1 MISIFFTDSKDCD
14 IICSNK
20 LTGILQKYANIAY
33 PDTNCLKF
41 TMKTDSDRLLLPQK
55 KNMIKPITVYGNPVL
70 RKECEYINNNYPN
83 IREVIE
89 TMWQT
94 LKHADGCGLA
104 APQINLPIK
113 LFIVNSRDTYAYM
126 SAKEREHLFSE
137 EDCGIEET
145 FINAEI
151 IACSKEAW
159 TTGEGCLSIPGL
171 YEEVPRPWSVTIKY
185 QDSEF
190 KEQNRTYY
198 GYTARIIQHEFEHTQ
213 GKLYIDRLSPLR
225 KQLIKNK
232 LKRIIKESRKR

>member
-1 MISIFFTDSKDCD
+1 
-14 IICSNK
+14 
-20 LTGILQKYANIAY
+20 
-33 PDTNCLKF
+33 
-41 TMKTDSDRLLLPQK
+41 
-55 KNMIKPITVYGNPVL
+55 MIKPITVYGNPVL
-70 RKECEYINNNYPN
+70 RKECEDIEQNYPH

-94 LKHADGCGLA
+94 LRNADGCGLA

-126 SAKEREHLFSE
+126 SAKEREYFFAE
-137 EDCGIEET
+137 DDCGTEET

-151 IACSKEAW
+151 TAYSKEVW
-159 TTGEGCLSIPGL
+159 TTGEGCLSIPDL
-171 YEEVPRPWSVTIKY
+171 YEEVMRPWSVTIRY

-190 KEQNRTYY
+190 KEQNRTYH

-213 GKLYIDRLSPLR
+213 GKVDIDRLSPLR

-232 LKRIIKESRKR
+232 LIRIIKGNRRK